1 MGIPTTQVIDLVI
14 ILGTKA
20 FELLAK
26 VQSGQEITEKDLEME
41 TLDQTIDRIKKES
54 LL

>member
-1 MGIPTTQVIDLVI
+1 MGIPTAQVIDLVI

-26 VQSGQEITEKDLEME
+26 VQSGQEITEEDLKME
-41 TLDQTIDRIKKES
+41 TLDQTLERIKKER
-54 LL
+54 L